1 MTTLADFRSRVL
13 FAMGVT
19 ASTER
24 GLTDT
29 NVDEHI
35 KRAVEEFSLYVP
47 LEATAD
53 VSVSAGSRTFALT
66 ALTRPVRVTA
76 AEYPVGQW
84 PRALLDFDLWSGTV
98 TLDHG
103 PPASGYS
110 VRVYYTQRH
119 VVDGSG
125 STIDLA
131 HETVIVEGAA
141 AHAIL
146 ARAMGAANTAETAT
160 ATPQTYH
167 HLRVAQA
174 RLERWRALLHHLS
187 GRAVRR
193 RLYTPG
199 TSPVRRDVAGWPE

>member
-1 MTTLADFRSRVL
+1 MTTLSDFRTRVL

-19 ASTER
+19 TSTER

-35 KRAVEEFSLYVP
+35 MRAVEEFGLYVP

-53 VSVSAGSRTFALT
+53 VNVSGGSRTFALT

-76 AEYPVGQW
+76 VEYPAGQW
-84 PRALLDFDLWSGTV
+84 PRALLDFDQWGGTV
-98 TLDHG
+98 TLDHS

-110 VRVYYTQRH
+110 VRVYHTQRH
-119 VVDGSG
+119 LVDGSG
-125 STIDLA
+125 STVDAA

-146 ARAMGAANTAETAT
+146 ARAMGAANVAESAT
-160 ATPQTYH
+160 VAPQTYQ
-167 HLRVAQA
+167 HLRVAQT
-174 RLERWRALLHHLS
+174 RLERWRILLHRLS
-187 GRAVRR
+187 AGIGRRQ
-193 RLYTPG
+193 LYTPG
-199 TSPVRRDVAGWPE
+199 ASTIRRDAVAWPE